1 MYCATKAGDE
11 TLRKHHKFG
20 PFSSSS
26 STQHSSAFSASTH
39 VFKPWSGSRYEQV
52 PLVLFDQMPVSYG
65 VCSIRIAKKTLP
77 ERLHVVTEYISL
89 FGRVVLRGP
98 FLSGAAARR
107 HSRPPLEQPERE
119 KAKWDF

>member
-11 TLRKHHKFG
+11 TLRKHRFRLHR
-20 PFSSSS
+20 
-26 STQHSSAFSASTH
+26 QHSSAFSASTH

-52 PLVLFDQMPVSYG
+52 PLVLFDQMPVLYG